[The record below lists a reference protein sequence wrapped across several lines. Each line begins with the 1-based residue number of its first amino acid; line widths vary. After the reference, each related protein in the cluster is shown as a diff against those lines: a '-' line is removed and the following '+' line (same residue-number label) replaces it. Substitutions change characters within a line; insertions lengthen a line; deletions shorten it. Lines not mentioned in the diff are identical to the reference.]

1 VILANGM
8 RREFSHLIFCDICQ
22 SLIQSSNG
30 AELCASYQSPAPA
43 AQDCVSAYDETFR
56 GRVDLS
62 HLVTVGEPI
71 KKSALRWSVP
81 YNVHDAAGNAAVTVY
96 RDVVVEQ
103 VDLTEVEQKVRMED
117 EQYYQT
123 KLQLAVDAAVAEE
136 RKKQRDLVAVVETC
150 EKNQA
155 VDNCPAC
162 DCPFNAAKCHE
173 ICTAKIEHCAVDMES
188 TLVQLVL
195 WLDQVLPLSSALLLL
210 VCTAFVLFLV
220 VLRWILTLVFNP
232 RALLSPPVSHYATY
246 DEQQR
251 AILNSVTHYRDGRF
265 VSSPLAPTNVSN
277 VFTPHENGSAG
288 RLFGSEQP
296 TTSASRTEPPS
307 ARVAD
312 IYLSPKS
319 IITPGQQNRT
329 PFSR

>member
-1 VILANGM
+1 
-8 RREFSHLIFCDICQ
+8 
-22 SLIQSSNG
+22 
-30 AELCASYQSPAPA
+30 
-43 AQDCVSAYDETFR
+43 
-56 GRVDLS
+56 VDLS

-81 YNVHDAAGNAAVTVY
+81 YNVHDAAGNAAVAVY

-103 VDLTEVEQKVRMED
+103 VDLAEVEQKVRAED
-117 EQYYQT
+117 EQYYKT
-123 KLQLAVDAAVAEE
+123 KLQLAVDVAEE
-136 RKKQRDLVAVVETC
+136 RKKQPDLVAVAETC
-150 EKNQA
+150 ERNQA

-195 WLDQVLPLSSALLLL
+195 WLDRVLPLSSALLLL
-210 VCTAFVLFLV
+210 VSTALVLFLV
-220 VLRWILTLVFNP
+220 VLRWILTLLFYP
-232 RALLSPPVSHYATY
+232 RALLSPPMYSHYATD

-265 VSSPLAPTNVSN
+265 VSSPLAPTNGSN
-277 VFTPHENGSAG
+277 VFTPHENGTAG

-329 PFSR
+329 PFGR

>member
-1 VILANGM
+1 
-8 RREFSHLIFCDICQ
+8 
-22 SLIQSSNG
+22 
-30 AELCASYQSPAPA
+30 
-43 AQDCVSAYDETFR
+43 
-56 GRVDLS
+56 VDLS

-103 VDLTEVEQKVRMED
+103 VDLAEVEQKVRAED
-117 EQYYQT
+117 EQYYKA

-136 RKKQRDLVAVVETC
+136 RKKQRDLVAVAETC
-150 EKNQA
+150 EKNHA

-195 WLDQVLPLSSALLLL
+195 WLDRVLPLSSALLLL
-210 VCTAFVLFLV
+210 VSTALVLFLV
-220 VLRWILTLVFNP
+220 VLRWILTLLFYP
-232 RALLSPPVSHYATY
+232 RALLSPPMYSHYATD

-265 VSSPLAPTNVSN
+265 VSSPLAPTNGSN
-277 VFTPHENGSAG
+277 VFTPHENGTAG

-329 PFSR
+329 PFGR